1 MWAICKLMLFA
12 IKTISNYFYKAKG
25 RVDSYPGVYG
35 SIYPIACQGEESDL
49 ETLC

>member
-1 MWAICKLMLFA
+1 MLFA

-25 RVDSYPGVYG
+25 LVDSYPGVYG
-35 SIYPIACQGEESDL
+35 LIYPIGFQGEESDV